1 MTREHVS
8 GKFVAIAGL
17 LCSVACSS
25 PNFNDVGSLNGGGTS
40 GSSSGGAAGSTGG
53 NSTGGN
59 STGGNSTGGN
69 STGGNSTG
77 GNGGSSVTAGA
88 SGGSAADSP
97 ILCDGKDALR
107 FAVQS
112 GGGNVSGIPS
122 LVLETGFSFLLI
134 DGRCRYYAMTAPDQ
148 EIRTGT
154 LTATDAQNLSVDF
167 LLGRWQGLEHSGF
180 GCPDAGTQSFA
191 FGHDRAESSCT
202 TTPLTT
208 ALEDW
213 LARLYDAGSPVSADV
228 RYGVIGASD
237 QAWPQNNPQSAL
249 AYPFEDPAPIVTEPF
264 SKMKPQLASGADAT
278 TLRELRAS
286 YQSGPKPVPAPS
298 YSIPVKVEATGAEP
312 MYYDLVIRDTVPF
325 ETDGVLAI
333 DDFIE

>member
-167 LLGRWQGLEHSGF
+167 LLGRSGV
-180 GCPDAGTQSFA
+180 PTQAHNPLPSVMT
-191 FGHDRAESSCT
+191 GQNPRARPRRSPPRSMTGSPACT
-202 TTPLTT
+202 TP
-208 ALEDW
+208 D
-213 LARLYDAGSPVSADV
+213 RP
-228 RYGVIGASD
+228 
-237 QAWPQNNPQSAL
+237 SAL
-249 AYPFEDPAPIVTEPF
+249 M
-264 SKMKPQLASGADAT
+264 SAT
-278 TLRELRAS
+278 A
-286 YQSGPKPVPAPS
+286 
-298 YSIPVKVEATGAEP
+298 
-312 MYYDLVIRDTVPF
+312 
-325 ETDGVLAI
+325 
-333 DDFIE
+333 